1 MNENLVLDFKDSS
14 NNAKQQLIKLLA
26 LYLRMV
32 EDNERVEIKMRV
44 QLKETNGCTKGIN
57 LIDPTISD
65 ITYNKFA
72 IFCWDEG
79 KKRIFEYDEIDRI
92 SLTTESE
99 YAL

>member
-1 MNENLVLDFKDSS
+1 MKENLVFDFKDLS

-44 QLKETNGCTKGIN
+44 QLKECTKGVN
-57 LIDPTISD
+57 LVDPTIQD
-65 ITYNKFA
+65 IIPNKFTT
-72 IFCWDEG
+72 FSWDTG
-79 KKRIFEYDEIDRI
+79 RKKIFEYDNLDHI